1 MLTAK
6 KRHSYSLQFKLSV
19 ANECKP
25 NVVGH
30 GFHALA
36 KKHHVTSSMARQW
49 CNLRDEQTQ
58 ASKDRRLA
66 TRSLR
71 RMPGAGRKPEH
82 HQLEQ
87 QLHVCVATRH
97 KKELRVKDKYILLHA
112 LNVHRSLTENATKT
126 TEDIA
131 RALQLCGLVAKAEF
145 NVDKVHPPLRELL
158 RSTVNMH
165 EWHQRYQHIADG
177 SDDREELCISP
188 PGWYLMDDIH
198 SSLFCCL
205 RHSLGAS
212 YADYESV
219 LTDYIQELEG
229 PEGLFD
235 DEYVASLRSGE
246 LAAGE
251 LELFAASRMHIC
263 DIEVI

>member
-87 QLHVCVATRH
+87 QLH
-97 KKELRVKDKYILLHA
+97 
-112 LNVHRSLTENATKT
+112 
-126 TEDIA
+126 
-131 RALQLCGLVAKAEF
+131 LCGLVAKAEF

>member
-66 TRSLR
+66 T
-71 RMPGAGRKPEH
+71 P
-82 HQLEQ
+82 
-87 QLHVCVATRH
+87 
-97 KKELRVKDKYILLHA
+97 
-112 LNVHRSLTENATKT
+112 TKT

>member
-1 MLTAK
+1 MFNEGLLERYDVFVLLVPPKLTNLLQPLDVAVNRSFQAIYRTK
-6 KRHSYSLQFKLSV
+6 YDAYIGQALQDKSLQTKAGNPKVPHYEKV
-19 ANECKP
+19 A
-25 NVVGH
+25 
-30 GFHALA
+30 
-36 KKHHVTSSMARQW
+36 QW
-49 CNLRDEQTQ
+49 VLVW
-58 ASKDRRLA
+58 A
-66 TRSLR
+66 
-71 RMPGAGRKPEH
+71 
-82 HQLEQ
+82 
-87 QLHVCVATRH
+87 
-97 KKELRVKDKYILLHA
+97 
-112 LNVHRSLTENATKT
+112 ATKT

>member
-1 MLTAK
+1 MFNEGLLERYDVFVLLVPPKLTNLLQPLDVAVNRSFQAIYRTK
-6 KRHSYSLQFKLSV
+6 YDAYIGQALQDKSLQTKAGNPKVPHYEKV
-19 ANECKP
+19 A
-25 NVVGH
+25 
-30 GFHALA
+30 
-36 KKHHVTSSMARQW
+36 QW
-49 CNLRDEQTQ
+49 VLVW
-58 ASKDRRLA
+58 A
-66 TRSLR
+66 
-71 RMPGAGRKPEH
+71 
-82 HQLEQ
+82 
-87 QLHVCVATRH
+87 
-97 KKELRVKDKYILLHA
+97 
-112 LNVHRSLTENATKT
+112 ATKT

-145 NVDKVHPPLRELL
+145 NVDK
-158 RSTVNMH
+158 
-165 EWHQRYQHIADG
+165 RYQHIADG
-177 SDDREELCISP
+177 SDDREEL
-188 PGWYLMDDIH
+188 
-198 SSLFCCL
+198 
-205 RHSLGAS
+205 LGAS

>member
-1 MLTAK
+1 MFNEGLLERYDVFVLLVPPKLTNLLQPLDVAVNRSFQAIYRTK
-6 KRHSYSLQFKLSV
+6 YDAYIGQALQDKSLQTKAGNPKVPHYEKV
-19 ANECKP
+19 A
-25 NVVGH
+25 
-30 GFHALA
+30 
-36 KKHHVTSSMARQW
+36 QW
-49 CNLRDEQTQ
+49 VLVW
-58 ASKDRRLA
+58 A
-66 TRSLR
+66 
-71 RMPGAGRKPEH
+71 
-82 HQLEQ
+82 
-87 QLHVCVATRH
+87 
-97 KKELRVKDKYILLHA
+97 
-112 LNVHRSLTENATKT
+112 ATKT

-145 NVDKVHPPLRELL
+145 NVDK
-158 RSTVNMH
+158 
-165 EWHQRYQHIADG
+165 RYQHIADG

>member
-112 LNVHRSLTENATKT
+112 LNVHRSLTENGAPPTDCRLSSGWLDRFKGRYNLGSRRQAATRTLPDNATDICLQFIRKT
-126 TEDIA
+126 
-131 RALQLCGLVAKAEF
+131 
-145 NVDKVHPPLRELL
+145 
-158 RSTVNMH
+158 
-165 EWHQRYQHIADG
+165 
-177 SDDREELCISP
+177 
-188 PGWYLMDDIH
+188 
-198 SSLFCCL
+198 
-205 RHSLGAS
+205 
-212 YADYESV
+212 
-219 LTDYIQELEG
+219 QELIE
-229 PEGLFD
+229 EH
-235 DEYVASLRSGE
+235 
-246 LAAGE
+246 
-251 LELFAASRMHIC
+251 HILP
-263 DIEVI
+263 

>member
-112 LNVHRSLTENATKT
+112 LNVHRSLTEN
-126 TEDIA
+126 
-131 RALQLCGLVAKAEF
+131 
-145 NVDKVHPPLRELL
+145 
-158 RSTVNMH
+158 
-165 EWHQRYQHIADG
+165 
-177 SDDREELCISP
+177 
-188 PGWYLMDDIH
+188 GWYLMDDIH

>member
-87 QLHVCVATRH
+87 QLHVAQWVLVWA
-97 KKELRVKDKYILLHA
+97 
-112 LNVHRSLTENATKT
+112 ATKT